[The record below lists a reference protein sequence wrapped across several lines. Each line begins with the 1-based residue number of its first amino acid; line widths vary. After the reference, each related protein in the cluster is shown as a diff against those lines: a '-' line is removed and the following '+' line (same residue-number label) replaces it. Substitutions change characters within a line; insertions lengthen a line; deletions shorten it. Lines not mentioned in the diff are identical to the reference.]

1 MKRFMRR
8 HEISMSG
15 RIFALASSVHL
26 YRFISICLY
35 LFAKCLPLFVW
46 PLINL
51 YCVAGGSH
59 WVFIW
64 NNNEFTHKD
73 CDRASIEWW
82 SHLWHS
88 LFIAANS
95 ETLERAGLSREKK
108 TRIEASFETQSE
120 SDWIVSLVLWMN
132 CTVDGVDL
140 CSELQKWNSHSFV
153 KLKADRNSKAF
164 QLIFNR
170 KETSIIH
177 DVENDWKYSR

>member
-15 RIFALASSVHL
+15 RIFTLASLVHL
-26 YRFISICLY
+26 YRFICICLY

-73 CDRASIEWW
+73 CDRTSIEWW

-95 ETLERAGLSREKK
+95 ETLERAGTREKNTDRSFIRNTK
-108 TRIEASFETQSE
+108 RIRLDRVTCPLNELHCWWGRFMQ
-120 SDWIVSLVLWMN
+120 WIAKM
-132 CTVDGVDL
+132 
-140 CSELQKWNSHSFV
+140 EFSFV
-153 KLKADRNSKAF
+153 C
-164 QLIFNR
+164 QT
-170 KETSIIH
+170 E
-177 DVENDWKYSR
+177 SR